1 MLDQN
6 ARLCEAIYFMR
17 LGGGTER
24 PLLLDGAIGTELIAR
39 GLRVRAESPEAWNLE
54 RPDDVRAVHAAYV
67 QAGAEIVQANTFGA
81 TRPRLARFG
90 LEARQREIV
99 LRAVDLAKDAAAGA
113 SAIVIGSLGPT
124 GETLPLGG
132 APDTGWL
139 RATFAEAAQLLA
151 DAGVSAIHLETQ
163 FHPAELEAA
172 ILGVREG
179 APKIPVI
186 ASMALM
192 PGITGL
198 ETPHGV
204 PLSRMLRAV
213 EAGAPDAVGVNCA
226 IEAER
231 MLQAVIALREAVSVP
246 VWAKP
251 QAKLSDKCATGR
263 SQETP
268 ESFARHAMTLV
279 DAGASAVGGCCGTTP
294 ASIAAL
300 RVALAQAREL
310 VAS

>member
-6 ARLCEAIYFMR
+6 ARLCEAIYFMHLAR
-17 LGGGTER
+17 DKR
-24 PLLLDGAIGTELIAR
+24 PLLLDGAIGTELIGR
-39 GLRVRAESPEAWNLE
+39 GLKVRAESPEAWNLS
-54 RPDDVRAVHAAYV
+54 RPDDVRAIHAAYAE
-67 QAGAEIVQANTFGA
+67 AGAEIVQTNTFGA

-90 LEARQREIV
+90 LEARQRELIFAAV
-99 LRAVDLAKDAAAGA
+99 ALARQAAPRAH
-113 SAIVIGSLGPT
+113 VIASLGPT

-132 APDTGWL
+132 TPDVSRL
-139 RATFAEAAQLLA
+139 QADYAEAARLLA
-151 DAGVSAIHLETQ
+151 EAGVEAIHLETQ
-163 FHPAELEAA
+163 FHPAELQAA

-179 APKIPVI
+179 APKLPVV

-204 PLSRMLRAV
+204 PLSRMLKAIDA
-213 EAGAPDAVGVNCA
+213 AGPDAVGVNCA

-231 MLQAVIALREAVSVP
+231 MLAAVKALAAATSLP

-263 SQETP
+263 SKETP
-268 ESFARHAMTLV
+268 DSFARHALTLV
-279 DAGASAVGGCCGTTP
+279 DAGAAAIGGCCGTTP

-300 RVALAQAREL
+300 HAALA
-310 VAS
+310 ASAEKAAS